1 MSAAAIGGTS
11 ASVLRTLPCGVPRQV
26 LEEVHADILEF
37 RTDQPEAEEE
47 NPHVVLRAFGAE
59 GSLVFRARAL
69 RILGEGG
76 DGEAEDDVAFD
87 LPGVGCTVEGP
98 NLDRSGPP
106 YVVQVD
112 RMVPHGIVVRGIR
125 VGISEPCLVERFPC
139 GWLGVFQAGDEF
151 AVGAPCVAVDS
162 PLKRSS
168 RLEEEFFLLV
178 ENSREVRDLPGVEIA
193 DSDVDVLAGAF
204 RSFRSGFAGLAHH
217 RLKGIYVV
225 PFENRGHHL
234 GACGTASEA
243 SIADRFPV
251 ASVRSD
257 HRPFIVSA
265 SGVVDRSAD
274 HAVDRFRR
282 PFAADVRVLEL
293 RPEGKFLRRLNRVGH
308 FGLRCFAC

>member
-11 ASVLRTLPCGVPRQV
+11 ASVLWTLPCGVPRQV
-26 LEEVHADILEF
+26 LEEVHADVFKF

-47 NPHVVLRAFGAE
+47 NPHVVLRAFCAE

-69 RILGEGG
+69 RVLGEGG

-87 LPGVGCTVEGP
+87 LPGVGCTVEGS

-125 VGISEPCLVERFPC
+125 VGISEPCLVERFPR
-139 GWLGVFQAGDEF
+139 GGLGVFQAGDEF

-204 RSFRSGFAGLAHH
+204 RSFRSGFAELANH
-217 RLKGIYVV
+217 RLKGIHVV

-257 HRPFIVSA
+257 HRPFVVSA

-274 HAVDRFRR
+274 HAVDRFHR
-282 PFAADVRVLEL
+282 PFAADVRVLEF
-293 RPEGKFLRRLNRVGH
+293 RPEGKFLRRLHRVGH

>member
-1 MSAAAIGGTS
+1 M
-11 ASVLRTLPCGVPRQV
+11 LPCRVPGQV

-37 RTDQPEAEEE
+37 RTDQSEAEEE

-59 GSLVFRARAL
+59 GTLVFRARTL
-69 RILGEGG
+69 RVLGEGG

-87 LPGVGCTVEGP
+87 LPGMGCP
-98 NLDRSGPP
+98 IKRAYLDRPGPP

-125 VGISEPCLVERFPC
+125 VGISEPCLVERFPR
-139 GWLGVFQAGDEF
+139 GWLGFFQPGDEF
-151 AVGAPCVAVDS
+151 AVGAPRVAVDS
-162 PLKRSS
+162 PLERSG
-168 RLEEEFFLLV
+168 RLEDKLFLLV
-178 ENSREVRDLPGVEIA
+178 ENPREVRDLPGVEIA

-204 RSFRSGFAGLAHH
+204 RSFRSGFAELAHH
-217 RLKGIYVV
+217 CLQGFHVV
-225 PFENRGHHL
+225 PLEDRGHYL

-243 SIADRFPV
+243 SVADRFPV
-251 ASVRSD
+251 TSVRSD
-257 HRPFIVSA
+257 HRPFVVST
-265 SGVVDRSAD
+265 SGVVDRPAD

-293 RPEGKFLRRLNRVGH
+293 RPEGKCLRRLNRVGH